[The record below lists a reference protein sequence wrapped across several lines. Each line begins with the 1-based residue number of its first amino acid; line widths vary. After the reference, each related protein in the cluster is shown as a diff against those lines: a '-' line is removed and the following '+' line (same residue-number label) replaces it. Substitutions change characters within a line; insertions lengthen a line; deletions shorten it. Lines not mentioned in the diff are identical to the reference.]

1 MTPLAVV
8 TGFLGAGK
16 TTLIG
21 RLLANP
27 AWSRTAVIVN
37 EFGDIPL
44 DHHLIASADETLMAL
59 TTGCLC
65 CAVQTDLARTLLL
78 LHRRRVSGEI
88 AFDRVVIE
96 TSGLADP
103 APILHALMT
112 DRTLIEIYAIAAILT
127 LVDAELG
134 EATMARHPE
143 AWRQVALADRIL
155 LTKTDRVLP
164 DDALIGAIRALN
176 PTAPIVTSADD
187 PPALFAAPTVLPPI
201 PSPRVVHSG
210 DVNAV
215 IVTRDAPLPAV
226 ALPLWLEALTRA
238 IGSDLLRLKGLVD
251 LIEFPSQP
259 AVLHAVQHVVAPI
272 DLLPSWPGA
281 RQTRIVLIGRK
292 LDADFPAALLQQV
305 IDQIG

>member
-65 CAVQTDLARTLLL
+65 CAVQTDLARTLLA

-112 DRTLIEIYAIAAILT
+112 DPKLIEIYAIAAILT

-155 LTKTDRVLP
+155 LTKTDRVRP
-164 DDALIGAIRALN
+164 GDGLISAIRALN
-176 PTAPIVTSADD
+176 PTASITTSADD
-187 PPALFAAPTVLPPI
+187 PPALFSAPPVLPPV
-201 PSPRVVHSG
+201 PSPRVAHSG

-215 IVTRDAPLPAV
+215 IVTRDVPLPAV

-238 IGSDLLRLKGLVD
+238 IGNDLLRLKGLVD

-259 AVLHAVQHVVAPI
+259 AMLHAVQHVVAPI
-272 DLLPSWPGA
+272 DLLPAWPGT
-281 RQTRIVLIGRK
+281 RQTWIVLIGRN
-292 LDADFPAALLQQV
+292 LDADYPAALLQQI
-305 IDQIG
+305 IDRID